1 MEKTINK
8 GEKNI
13 KEKKGKTRN
22 GGEKI
27 MSTGDEIIK
36 TSPRAMKRG
45 ETIWKGRGK
54 AMKTGERRM
63 NR

>member
-1 MEKTINK
+1 MEKSINK

-36 TSPRAMKRG
+36 NEPEG
-45 ETIWKGRGK
+45 DEKGRNDL
-54 AMKTGERRM
+54 ERERKGHE